1 MPRRNLFTGKA
12 GEHAVISQL
21 LVREWQVAAPEID
34 VGDDLLVA
42 QDLGRVLRVQVKTC
56 RAKELRKSYAGQF
69 RLSAQQVATPRT
81 PELFFVLVV
90 FHDQDWSDFLP
101 IPRRDLHEEHV
112 LYDVGS
118 RSGDGISL
126 HVSFSEAAVQ
136 CSGRDWSRF
145 RDNWSVLSGSTRL
158 ERTA

>member
-21 LVREWQVAAPEID
+21 LIREWQVAAPEVDI
-34 VGDDLLVA
+34 GDDLLVA

-56 RAKELRKSYAGQF
+56 RATEQQQSYAGQF
-69 RLSAQQVATPRT
+69 RLSAQQLAAPRT
-81 PELFFVLVV
+81 PELLYVFVV
-90 FHDQDWSDFLP
+90 FRDQDWSDFLS

-112 LYDVGS
+112 LYDIGS

-126 HVSFSEAAVQ
+126 HIRFSDAAVQ

-145 RDNWSVLSGSTRL
+145 RDNWSVPLGLPRPQ
-158 ERTA
+158 RTV